1 MGMRVAKT
9 KRYNPDNGSAFFRRA
24 AENMSTAVLALDTEL
39 MVSGINPAGEML
51 FESSAN
57 QIIGEPFAA
66 LLPGN
71 PGLIESLHHSLTSG
85 HPFTERGLVL
95 HLLGDRTVTVDCTV
109 NVLTPAYGADEELL
123 LEIVPIDRFLRLTR
137 EGQLLDQQV
146 INREVIRGLAHEIKN
161 PLGGLR
167 GAAQLL
173 ERQLA
178 DKALKEYTSIIM
190 READRLRNLVDRMIG
205 PTRPLVKT
213 EVNIHEVF
221 EHVRSLVLA
230 ENPEGVHIQR
240 DYDPSL
246 PSLQADPE
254 QLIQAILN
262 IVRNAI
268 QVLRD
273 GGVIRLRSRIE
284 RQFTIGQ
291 KRHRLVLRAE
301 VEDNGPGIPPDLLE
315 RVFVPMVTGRA
326 EGMGLGLPIAQAI
339 ANRHGGLIECRSRPG
354 STVFT
359 VYLPVENGHG
369 ETG

>member
-1 MGMRVAKT
+1 MAKSKHFSSAKGT
-9 KRYNPDNGSAFFRRA
+9 AFFQRA
-24 AENMSTAVLALDTEL
+24 VENMSTAVLALDAQL
-39 MVSGINPAGEML
+39 RVSGINPAGEML

-66 LLPGN
+66 LLPAN
-71 PGLIESLHHSLTSG
+71 PALLDSLRQSLAAG

-95 HLLGDRTVTVDCTV
+95 HLLGERSVTVDCTV
-109 NVLTPAYGADEELL
+109 NVLASAPGADAELL
-123 LEIVPIDRFLRLTR
+123 LEIVPIDRLLRLTR
-137 EGQLLDQQV
+137 EGQLLDQQL

-205 PTRPLVKT
+205 PTRPLAKT

-230 ENPEGVHIQR
+230 ESPDGVRIDR

-246 PSLQADPE
+246 PPLYADPE

-262 IVRNAI
+262 IVRNAV
-268 QVLRD
+268 QVLKD
-273 GGVIRLRSRIE
+273 GGTVRLRSRIE
-284 RQFTIGQ
+284 RQFTIGH
-291 KRHRLVLRAE
+291 KRHRLVVRAE
-301 VEDNGPGIPPDLLE
+301 VEDNGPGIPVELLE

-326 EGMGLGLPIAQAI
+326 EGMGLGLAIAQAI

-354 STVFT
+354 HTVFT
-359 VYLPVENGHG
+359 VYLPLENGDG
-369 ETG
+369 QTG